1 MNAPQPP
8 PTLERLPRPSA
19 SDRAAILDLESAS
32 FSNPWTPETFDR
44 MLEAPAAQV
53 FVARADARIVA
64 FCACYVFEDELVIN
78 TVAVDGLSRRQG
90 IARSLLRYVLAQ
102 TGAGRATLEVRRSNT
117 AALNLYAGLGFQVT
131 AVRTRYYD
139 NPEEDGLILWLN
151 P

>member
-53 FVARADARIVA
+53 FVARAGARIVA
-64 FCACYVFEDELVIN
+64 FCACHVFEDELVIN